1 MYLGNM
7 YKCADN
13 MPNFDA
19 EMQSWD
25 HSIIQVKK
33 IQKDIMHIRQHK
45 LQSKAYLGQH
55 SSHSG

>member
-1 MYLGNM
+1 M